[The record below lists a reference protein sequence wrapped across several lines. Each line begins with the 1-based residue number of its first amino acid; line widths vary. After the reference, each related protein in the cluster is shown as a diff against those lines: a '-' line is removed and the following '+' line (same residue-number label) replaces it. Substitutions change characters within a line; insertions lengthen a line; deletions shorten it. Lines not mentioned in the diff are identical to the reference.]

1 MNEPQSPISYDEFG
15 RRFFA
20 LAITEERVLAG
31 VNTMAGKPIDVGPI
45 GVGPGK
51 LAKVTAKGHIG
62 EATARPVPGESVSYR
77 VILPVHIAFE
87 VHLQLDTHRFTADLE
102 VPIILTAL
110 AAAELRIYIDA
121 AAPLPN
127 QVKVHL
133 KAEGLRASL
142 MSRLVGV
149 EGELQRFVAKYVK
162 RELTKPEIMKART
175 IDVLDRVD
183 SAWSPEPKDEPVMI
197 ADLGAALAAEF
208 EARAELL
215 DPNAGETPA

>member
-1 MNEPQSPISYDEFG
+1 MVDLQSPISYDEFG

-31 VNTMAGKPIDVGPI
+31 VNTMAGRPIDVGPI

-62 EATARPVPGESVSYR
+62 EATARPIPGESVSYR
-77 VILPVHIAFE
+77 VVLPVHIAFT
-87 VHLQLDTHRFTADLE
+87 VHLQLDTHRFIADLE

-142 MSRLVGV
+142 MSKVV
-149 EGELQRFVAKYVK
+149 PIEGELQRFVAKYVK
-162 RELTKPEIMKART
+162 KELAKPEIMKART
-175 IDVLDRVD
+175 IDVLARVD
-183 SAWSPEPKDEPVMI
+183 SAWSPEPSKEPTMI
-197 ADLGAALAAEF
+197 ADLGPALEAEI
-208 EARAELL
+208 EARGDLL
-215 DPNAGETPA
+215 A